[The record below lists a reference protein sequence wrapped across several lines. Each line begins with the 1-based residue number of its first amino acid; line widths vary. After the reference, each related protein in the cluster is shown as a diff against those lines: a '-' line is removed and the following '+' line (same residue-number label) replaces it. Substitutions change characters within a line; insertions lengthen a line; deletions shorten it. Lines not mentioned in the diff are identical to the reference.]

1 MQWTARRHDARIHQ
15 AGSGGGVSLLLVPAA
30 TAVAQPQKLTV
41 PMDGVPVLNVCS
53 TLPDVVLLSGAID
66 LTVDAR
72 TQKGGIVS
80 GKVSYNAGGLK
91 GTGLWGSYV
100 GNGTGNVSFKVKDP
114 YPASAGGPGHFF
126 LLMPGANNDL
136 KASFLL
142 KFKVQGNGTVSEPK
156 IEIRQLEC
164 GTFDLLF

>member
-1 MQWTARRHDARIHQ
+1 MSRFTATAAAAI
-15 AGSGGGVSLLLVPAA
+15 ALLLLAAGPAA
-30 TAVAQPQKLTV
+30 AQPQKLTV

-53 TLPDVVLLSGAID
+53 SLPDIVILSGAVD

-91 GTGLWGSYV
+91 GSGLWGNYV

-114 YPASAGGPGHFF
+114 YPAKVVGPGHFF

-142 KFKVQGNGTVSEPK
+142 KFNVHGNGTVSDPK
-156 IEIRQLEC
+156 IEVRQLEC
-164 GTFDLLF
+164 GTFDLI